1 MRFLGHEIK
10 EQFPI
15 QIALSSVFGIGNS
28 TAQLICYELGISP
41 VLRISNLSEVQLAK
55 LRRWI
60 ELNTIIDF
68 ELKKKLDTCM
78 DNILNTNS
86 YKALRHRSGL
96 PVRGQRTRS
105 NAQTQRK
112 RRIGRKARSIR
123 K

>member
-10 EQFPI
+10 DSLSVTV
-15 QIALSSVFGIGNS
+15 ALAKIFGIGTS
-28 TAQLICYELGISP
+28 TSSLICNQLGISTLLP
-41 VLRISNLSEVQLAK
+41 IGLLSELQLNK

-68 ELKKKLDTCM
+68 ELKKKLDSYLTA
-78 DNILNTNS
+78 IVNTNS

-105 NAQTQRK
+105 NAKTQRK
-112 RRIGRKARSIR
+112 RRVGRKFR
-123 K
+123 